1 LKLKSFCV
9 AISVRIFSLTQILL
23 ERGSKFTAKENLA
36 FVSDLLKG
44 PPEKDSRKKLL
55 TILPFMMYIY
65 IEKTRFDETNAL
77 VDRLKACTNA
87 TPYSASIRTQQC
99 IYIK

>member
-1 LKLKSFCV
+1 M
-9 AISVRIFSLTQILL
+9 
-23 ERGSKFTAKENLA
+23 
-36 FVSDLLKG
+36 
-44 PPEKDSRKKLL
+44 

-65 IEKTRFDETNAL
+65 IEKMRFDETTAL
-77 VDRLKACTNA
+77 RDKLKACTNA

>member
-1 LKLKSFCV
+1 MRCYFRKDIFSD
-9 AISVRIFSLTQILL
+9 ANSVRTREQVYD
-23 ERGSKFTAKENLA
+23 ENLA

-44 PPEKDSRKKLL
+44 TPEKDSRKKLL

-65 IEKTRFDETNAL
+65 IEKTQFDETNAL

-87 TPYSASIRTQQC
+87 TPYSASICTQQC